1 MKRHARPRQQYDLS
15 LARDAVLMFVAIVV
29 LVAASA
35 TGYA

>member
-1 MKRHARPRQQYDLS
+1 MTVFTF
-15 LARDAVLMFVAIVV
+15 LATFGALLFGLALLGFVAIVV